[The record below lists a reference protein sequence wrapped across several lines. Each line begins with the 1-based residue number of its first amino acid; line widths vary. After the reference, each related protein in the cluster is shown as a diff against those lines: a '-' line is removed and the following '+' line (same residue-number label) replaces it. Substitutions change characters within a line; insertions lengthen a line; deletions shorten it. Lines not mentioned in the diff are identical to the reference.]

1 MTKQLKAEIERHR
14 EYSQFLKRELSI
26 ERKRNEELLGR
37 IKIRIVELEKKNLQL
52 REVLQKIGRGP
63 PNEGEPLDL
72 LNKFVDLAR
81 AALKEKE

>member
-1 MTKQLKAEIERHR
+1 MTKQLKAEIERHW

>member
-1 MTKQLKAEIERHR
+1 MTKQLKAEIAKHW

-63 PNEGEPLDL
+63 PNGGEPLDL